1 MNGFKNDSNNCC
13 SAHTNFENAKRD
25 LKTTAHKQRNSKDSN
40 DSESSKKSKNQ
51 KFIKQ
56 KEQDGVTPTG
66 DQKIATDEQ
75 NQNAMMNPE
84 NDDFTMQ
91 AFIGALRKLQQVK
104 EYPQIHNIIDNIIK
118 NINSGN
124 MGGTGK
130 QDINQTLGQNAV
142 TQNTNISSGQTNN
155 NYPSLQ

>member
-1 MNGFKNDSNNCC
+1 MTG
-13 SAHTNFENAKRD
+13 SA
-25 LKTTAHKQRNSKDSN
+25 
-40 DSESSKKSKNQ
+40 
-51 KFIKQ
+51 
-56 KEQDGVTPTG
+56 
-66 DQKIATDEQ
+66 
-75 NQNAMMNPE
+75 E

-130 QDINQTLGQNAV
+130 QDIN
-142 TQNTNISSGQTNN
+142 
-155 NYPSLQ
+155 